1 MRTATRIKLSVAAAG
16 MLFWFWFL
24 LTSCASAPPGSYGVN
39 AFGFG
44 VTYST
49 PGWSA
54 PVPVVKSEVITK
66 PTLLVPTDS
75 PIADHDSA
83 TVTDGKVTSTVP
95 IVEASVAAPVLA
107 VPK

>member
-1 MRTATRIKLSVAAAG
+1 MALLLAG
-16 MLFWFWFL
+16 
-24 LTSCASAPPGSYGVN
+24 CQSAPPGSYGVN

-54 PVPVVKSEVITK
+54 PVKVV
-66 PTLLVPTDS
+66 PTQSIQSPALLVPLDS
-75 PIADHDSA
+75 PLANNESA
-83 TVTDGKVTSTVP
+83 TVTDGKITSTVP
-95 IVEASVAAPVLA
+95 VVAAPVAAPVLA

>member
-1 MRTATRIKLSVAAAG
+1 MKTLVLMALLLAG
-16 MLFWFWFL
+16 
-24 LTSCASAPPGSYGVN
+24 CQSAPPGSYGVN

-54 PVPVVKSEVITK
+54 PVPVVKSEIVTA
-66 PTLLVPTDS
+66 PTLMVPANS
-75 PIADHDSA
+75 PAASSQIATSQTGSA
-83 TVTDGKVTSTVP
+83 VP
-95 IVEASVAAPVLA
+95 IVVAPVAAPVLA

>member
-1 MRTATRIKLSVAAAG
+1 MLLAALIA
-16 MLFWFWFL
+16 LAL
-24 LTSCASAPPGSYGVN
+24 CSCSSAPPGSYGVN

-49 PGWSA
+49 PGWTA
-54 PVPVVKSEVITK
+54 PVPVVKSEAITK

-75 PIADHDSA
+75 PIADNDSA

-95 IVEASVAAPVLA
+95 IVAAPVEKPVLA